1 MHPRTTVQDQD
12 ELSSL
17 LQVPIVA
24 GTVNRGSDVLGGGL
38 VVNDWA
44 AFCGMDTTSTELS
57 IIENVFKLHEGRPA
71 DVTRRMRD
79 PLIDRFVCFVFCVLL
94 SCVAYPLAQLDLI
107 SLPGMVLGCV
117 DAAVQLFGRV
127 RGIRLSWKFYYYK
140 DKDKYGTGAP
150 FLSTVPGCNA
160 ELN

>member
-1 MHPRTTVQDQD
+1 VHPRTTVQDQD

-79 PLIDRFVCFVFCVLL
+79 PLIDRCVCFVFVF
-94 SCVAYPLAQLDLI
+94 
-107 SLPGMVLGCV
+107 
-117 DAAVQLFGRV
+117 FGSAIV
-127 RGIRLSWKFYYYK
+127 
-140 DKDKYGTGAP
+140 
-150 FLSTVPGCNA
+150 CC
-160 ELN
+160 